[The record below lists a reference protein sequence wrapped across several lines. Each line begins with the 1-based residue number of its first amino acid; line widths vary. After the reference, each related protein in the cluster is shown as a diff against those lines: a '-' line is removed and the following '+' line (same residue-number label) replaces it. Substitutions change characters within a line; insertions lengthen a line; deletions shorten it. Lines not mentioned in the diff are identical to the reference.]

1 MKKMTKGRKRK
12 ANKTIRIILSV
23 VIAAMVIG
31 LGLVI
36 FSVGANA
43 LRSDCPESIREFV
56 RKYPE
61 AISLAENFSD
71 NAERDVEMA
80 LSDDDMTEEVPLLI
94 QWDKRWGYYWYGD
107 DYFGTNGCGPTC
119 MAMVYAALTRDRTWS
134 PARFGEWAD
143 SNGYYWDGSGTAWS
157 FMTDGAEKLGLT
169 VQEISMTETA
179 LQQASDEGSPVIC
192 NVGPGVFT
200 KGGHYI
206 VIAGF
211 YEDGTLRINDPNS
224 PERSSRHWIIDEF
237 KDQVR
242 AAWKYKY

>member
-1 MKKMTKGRKRK
+1 V
-12 ANKTIRIILSV
+12 AKTIRGRSRNRVNKVGVL
-23 VIAAMVIG
+23 VIAIVLIAF
-31 LGLVI
+31 LGVVLFNIVT
-36 FSVGANA
+36 NA
-43 LRSDCPESIREFV
+43 LKYDCPDSIREFV

-61 AISLAENFSD
+61 AMSLAENFSY
-71 NAERDVEMA
+71 NAEREVEMA
-80 LSDDDMTEEVPLLI
+80 LSDNDMVEEVPLLI
-94 QWDKRWGYYWYGD
+94 QWDQRWGYYWYGD

-119 MAMVYAALTRDRTWS
+119 MAMVYAALSGDSTWS

-157 FMTDGAEKLGLT
+157 FMTEGAEKLGLT
-169 VQEISMTETA
+169 VQEISMTETT
-179 LQQASDEGSPVIC
+179 LQQALAEGSPVIC

-211 YEDGTLRINDPNS
+211 YEDGTIRINDPNS
-224 PERSSRHWIIDEF
+224 PERSSRHWIINEF

-242 AAWKYKY
+242 AAWKYQY